1 MVYEYICI
9 LYFEVECVA
18 FENLLNLSFCT
29 LVGLIRGAN
38 DCDVDHI
45 DVYYN
50 FFDASSEV
58 MILI

>member
-1 MVYEYICI
+1 M
-9 LYFEVECVA
+9 

-38 DCDVDHI
+38 DCDVDII
-45 DVYYN
+45 DKVYHNYY
-50 FFDASSEV
+50 DASSEV

>member
-1 MVYEYICI
+1 MDGV
-9 LYFEVECVA
+9 V

-38 DCDVDHI
+38 YCDI
-45 DVYYN
+45 DYIDNILYN
-50 FFDASSEV
+50 HYDASSEV